1 MIKWLSIAQYNI
13 DKIKCI
19 ILQEDLASLLRYE
32 SSFTK
37 PGETTSFEEYIKRR
51 QEGQNDIYYL
61 SAPK

>member
-1 MIKWLSIAQYNI
+1 MFLNTFFLVLTKN
-13 DKIKCI
+13 CI
-19 ILQEDLASLLRYE
+19 ILQEELASLLRYE

-37 PGETTSFEEYIKRR
+37 PGETTSFDEYIKRR